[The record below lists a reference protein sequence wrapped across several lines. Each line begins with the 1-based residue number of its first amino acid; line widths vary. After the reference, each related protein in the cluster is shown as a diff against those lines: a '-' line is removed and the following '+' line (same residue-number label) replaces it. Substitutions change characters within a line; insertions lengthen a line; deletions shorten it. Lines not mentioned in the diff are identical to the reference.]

1 MGAGYHGGFGNTYGA
16 SNNSGY
22 QDLSDNPNQT
32 NNASDNQDKVSLPTS
47 DSQLDHI
54 FGNRPGHLSDTAE
67 NRQTLVDLAN
77 DQSKYI
83 GTDKYG
89 NDWNVQIETDGSQ
102 TWVRYQ
108 NGVIN
113 EGGRNTTPRSWDNAT
128 GLNNNPFRGKGKN
141 RGNNGS
147 GSSNDDGKGG
157 N

>member
-1 MGAGYHGGFGNTYGA
+1 M
-16 SNNSGY
+16 
-22 QDLSDNPNQT
+22 
-32 NNASDNQDKVSLPTS
+32 PTS

-54 FGNRPGHLSDTAE
+54 FGNRLGHLSDTAG

-128 GLNNNPFRGKGKN
+128 DLNNNPFRGKGKN